1 MNTKVLFVMGCLA
14 SMGTGCMTAPNLSG
28 LITTS
33 KSAKV
38 DTAAVKQTVAAPA
51 EPVRKQFKAVRAA
64 DVTPGQTR
72 ETIQALQEELD
83 AAAQ

>member
-38 DTAAVKQTVAAPA
+38 DTA

>member
-38 DTAAVKQTVAAPA
+38 DTAEKQNVAAPA

>member
-38 DTAAVKQTVAAPA
+38 DTAVKQPVAAPA

>member
-33 KSAKV
+33 NSAKV
-38 DTAAVKQTVAAPA
+38 DTAVKQTVAAPA

>member
-38 DTAAVKQTVAAPA
+38 DTAEKQTVAAPA

>member
-1 MNTKVLFVMGCLA
+1 MKTKFLFVMGCLTFMA
-14 SMGTGCMTAPNLSG
+14 PGCMTAPNLTG
-28 LITTS
+28 LVTTS

-38 DTAAVKQTVAAPA
+38 DPKVKPTVTAQAE
-51 EPVRKQFKAVRAA
+51 EPVRKPFKAVRAA